1 MSYVVDTSVFL
12 RWWVEQVGWQHAHR
26 VRDRFLAGEITLI
39 TPEFTR
45 IEHAEVLRKK
55 ALLEGILNEDEYLA
69 AVESLDVLGVELVP
83 LDRHDLVRAAALGA
97 KRSLR
102 MFDALGAS
110 LALDRGLPLLT
121 GDARAAGALAGVIEV
136 EVLEGI

>member
-12 RWWVEQVGWQHAHR
+12 RWWVEQVGWQHAQR
-26 VRDRFLAGEITLI
+26 VRDQFLAGDIALI

-55 ALLEGILNEDEYLA
+55 ALLDGILNETEYLD
-69 AVESLDVLGVELVP
+69 AVASLDVLGVDLVP
-83 LDRHDLVRAAALGA
+83 LDRVDLVRAAALGA
-97 KRSLR
+97 RRNLR
-102 MFDALGAS
+102 LFDALGAS

-121 GDARAAGALAGVIEV
+121 GDGRCARALAGVVEV
-136 EVLEGI
+136 EVLDGI

>member
-12 RWWVEQVGWQHAHR
+12 RWWVEQVGWQHAQR
-26 VRDRFLAGEITLI
+26 VRDQFLAGDVALI

-55 ALLEGILNEDEYLA
+55 ALLDGILNETEYLH
-69 AVESLDVLGVELVP
+69 AVASLDVLGVDLVP
-83 LDRHDLVRAAALGA
+83 LARDDLVRAAALGA
-97 KRSLR
+97 RRNLR

-110 LALDRGLPLLT
+110 LALERGLPLLT
-121 GDARAAGALAGVIEV
+121 GDARCARALAGMVEV

>member
-26 VRDRFLAGEITLI
+26 VRDQFLAAEIVLI

-45 IEHAEVLRKK
+45 IEFAEVLRKK
-55 ALLEGILNEDEYLA
+55 ALLDGILNEAEYLD
-69 AVESLDVLGVELVP
+69 AVASLDVLGVDLVP
-83 LDRHDLVRAAALGA
+83 LDRDGILRAAALGA
-97 KRSLR
+97 RRNLR
-102 MFDALGAS
+102 LFDALGAS

-121 GDARAAGALAGVIEV
+121 GDARCARALAGVVEV
-136 EVLEGI
+136 EVLDGI

>member
-26 VRDRFLAGEITLI
+26 VRDRFLAGEIMLI

-55 ALLEGILNEDEYLA
+55 GLLDGVLGEDEYLA

-97 KRSLR
+97 KRNLR

-121 GDARAAGALAGVIEV
+121 GDARAARALADLIEV